1 MIHQDNEIKQLKLMP
16 IQQQKKM
23 KWRSAPLHFFLWC
36 LFMGSSAVFA
46 QVVPHDKLPPKPN
59 PAKLVN
65 DFADLLTPDEER
77 RLESKLVAYDDS
89 TSNQIVIVTV
99 KTMHGYEADQFA
111 TEIGHY
117 WGVGGQAKYDNGVVV
132 LVSDGTEEGGKRRYF
147 IATGY
152 GLEGVLPAI
161 TTNAIA
167 QEFLVPHLKDNQFFD
182 AFDETTTTIMKA
194 AAGEYKPPADYGKR
208 KSKKGNGIWG
218 IIIFVIILV
227 IIGGRNRGGG
237 GGFMSRRG
245 YRGGLGSSIFWA
257 SVLGSGGGGSGSSWG
272 GGGSSGGGSF
282 GGFGGGGFGGGGSG
296 GSW

>member
-1 MIHQDNEIKQLKLMP
+1 MNFIKAMRSRISIHPGGNCKLK
-16 IQQQKKM
+16 
-23 KWRSAPLHFFLWC
+23 RTFRFFLMVFFLSC
-36 LFMGSSAVFA
+36 TSELFA

-77 RLESKLVAYDDS
+77 QLESKLVAYDDS

-117 WGVGGQAKYDNGVVV
+117 WGVGGQSKYDNGVVV
-132 LVSDGTEEGGKRRYF
+132 LVSDGTEEGGKRRFF

-152 GLEGVLPAI
+152 GLEGALPAI

-167 QEFLVPHLKDNQFFD
+167 EEFLVPHLKDNQFFD
-182 AFDETTTTIMKA
+182 AFDETTTNIMKA
-194 AAGEYKPPADYGKR
+194 AAGEYKPPEGYGKKKSR
-208 KSKKGNGIWG
+208 KSGGIWG
-218 IIIFVIILV
+218 MIIFVII
-227 IIGGRNRGGG
+227 IIIVSGRNRGGG
-237 GGFMSRRG
+237 GGLMSRRG
-245 YRGGLGSSIFWA
+245 YRGGLGSSILWGA
-257 SVLGSGGGGSGSSWG
+257 LAGGSSGGGSSWG